1 MSMFLLLANYLAALF
16 AIQLFRGDIDPTAP
30 MNFLHVGNAFLAM
43 YQVFS
48 SENWTNILWSTSDS
62 EVPFHQQWIAMLLVA
77 GWLFFA
83 NCEWIFAAPI
93 GVLKPVVMQSS
104 CFKCSLR

>member
-1 MSMFLLLANYLAALF
+1 MFLLLANFLAALF
-16 AIQLFRGDIDPTAP
+16 AIQLFRGDIDPTAR

-43 YQVFS
+43 YQILS
-48 SENWTNILWSTSDS
+48 SENWTDVLWSTSDS
-62 EVPFHQQWIAMLLVA
+62 EVPFKQQWIVMLLVA

-83 NCEWIFAAPI
+83 NCEWAFATPI
-93 GVLKPVVMQSS
+93 GVLMPAVVQSS